1 MSERMHQGKVAGT
14 HWDPNQYLKFTDHR
28 LRPALELLG
37 RVPLTSPNVIYD
49 LGCGSGN
56 VTRMIAAQ
64 WPSASVYGL
73 DNSAEML
80 KKAALEPSRIDWRQ
94 ADVQNWQPADRP
106 DLIYSNASLQWVDG
120 HENLFP
126 RLMRFLA
133 PGGCLAVQMPLS
145 WGMPSHRLMRDVLA
159 DGGIDGAAI
168 GSDELRL
175 AVGRKWV
182 GEAEVY
188 YDLLAPQSVHLDI
201 WETDYLQVL
210 TGEEPVFEWVKSTG
224 LRPIL
229 KGLNDR
235 DRAIFLAAYR
245 QRLLQ
250 TYPKRPDGFTLY
262 PFRRLFLLAV
272 AA

>member
-1 MSERMHQGKVAGT
+1 MSERAHQGRVAGT

-37 RVPLTSPNVIYD
+37 RVPLTSPDVIYD

-80 KKAALEPSRIDWRQ
+80 EKAALEPSRINWLQ
-94 ADVQNWQPADRP
+94 ADIQNWQPADPP
-106 DLIYSNASLQWVDG
+106 DLIYSNATLQWVDG

-126 RLMRFLA
+126 RLMRLLA

-159 DGGIDGAAI
+159 DGGIEGAAI

-182 GEAEVY
+182 DNAEVY
-188 YDLLAPQSVHLDI
+188 YDLLAPWSVHLDI

-210 TGEEPVFEWVKSTG
+210 SGEEPVFEWVKSTG

-229 KGLNDR
+229 KGLNDC

-262 PFRRLFLLAV
+262 PFRRLFVLAV

>member
-1 MSERMHQGKVAGT
+1 MSERAHQGKVAGT

-28 LRPALELLG
+28 LRPALELLE
-37 RVPLTSPNVIYD
+37 RVPLTAPHVIYD

-56 VTRMIAAQ
+56 VTRRIADQ

-73 DNSAEML
+73 DNSTEML
-80 KKAALEPSRIDWRQ
+80 AKASLEPSRINWLQ
-94 ADVQNWQPADRP
+94 ADVRNWQPAEQP
-106 DLIYSNASLQWVDG
+106 DLIYSNAMLQWIDG
-120 HENLFP
+120 HAELFP

-159 DGGIDGAAI
+159 GGGVDGAAI

-182 GEAEVY
+182 DDAEVY
-188 YDLLAPQSVHLDI
+188 YDLLAPLSIHLDI

-210 TGEEPVFEWVKSTG
+210 SGEEPVLEWVKSTG

-229 KGLNDR
+229 KGLNDSE
-235 DRAIFLAAYR
+235 RAIFLAAYR
-245 QRLLQ
+245 QRLLA
-250 TYPKRPDGFTLY
+250 TYPKRPNGSTLY
-262 PFRRLFLLAV
+262 PFRRLFVLAV